1 MNSIQVWHF
10 AAKTLRDGSPHPEP
24 GTTLPH
30 IDNPKACNRGYHGS
44 EDILDAL
51 QYAHGPYIC
60 KRELFG
66 TVIAHDN
73 DKHCASD
80 ALQLTPYVDVTD
92 VLVRF
97 ARYCALTALRV
108 DAANA
113 LRKAG
118 FIEHAN
124 SLSTLHDDCDMNA
137 AEAAARAARN
147 AAEAAWAARAAR
159 AAARAAWAAAWATAR
174 NAAWAAWAARDARDA
189 AEAAWAAVD
198 TRKSEQRAW
207 LLNELSK

>member
-1 MNSIQVWHF
+1 MNSIIVFHF
-10 AAKTLRDGSPHPEP
+10 AGKTLRDGSKHPEP

-30 IDNPKACNRGYHGS
+30 IDNPIPCERGYHGS
-44 EDILDAL
+44 EDIIDAL
-51 QYAHGPYIC
+51 TYAPGNYLC

-66 TVIAHDN
+66 TVIEHGDPV

-80 ALQLTPYVDVTD
+80 ALQLTPYVDVSD

-118 FIEHAN
+118 LIEHAN
-124 SLSTLHDDCDMNA
+124 SLSTLQDDCDMNSA
-137 AEAAARAARN
+137 RDAARDAAWD
-147 AAEAAWAARAAR
+147 AAWAAGAAG
-159 AAARAAWAAAWATAR
+159 
-174 NAAWAAWAARDARDA
+174 DARR
-189 AEAAWAAVD
+189 
-198 TRKSEQRAW
+198 TEQRAW

>member
-1 MNSIQVWHF
+1 MNSIQVFHF
-10 AAKTLRDGSPHPEP
+10 ATKTLRDGSKHPEP

-30 IDNPKACNRGYHGS
+30 IDNPKACSRGYHGS
-44 EDILDAL
+44 VDILDAL
-51 QYAHGPYIC
+51 QYAPGQYLC

-66 TVIAHDN
+66 TVIAHGDPV

-80 ALQLTPYVDVTD
+80 ALQLTPYVDVSE
-92 VLVRF
+92 VLIRF

-118 FIEHAN
+118 LIEHAN
-124 SLSTLHDDCDMNA
+124 RLATLHDDCDMNA
-137 AEAAARAARN
+137 AG
-147 AAEAAWAARAAR
+147 EAAWAARAAG
-159 AAARAAWAAAWATAR
+159 
-174 NAAWAAWAARDARDA
+174 DAIG
-189 AEAAWAAVD
+189 

-207 LLNELSK
+207 LLKELNK